1 MNTTPFPSL
10 DQAIEE
16 LAVQKDAWAITSIA
30 DRMRLLQEVRTGV
43 MEQAGAWAAAAAAQ
57 KGMAPQS
64 PLSGEEW
71 LSGPYGVLM
80 WCNAMLATLEHIA
93 AGTHLHGLV
102 TRTLP
107 NGQLAARVM
116 PASLYD
122 RLLLSGV
129 TAEVWM
135 EPGVTAATLRQHSA
149 AAYSTPRPAGKV
161 ALVLGAGNIA
171 AIAPL
176 DCLHKLYAEHE
187 VVLLKMN
194 PVNAYLMEFLT
205 PALAPLI
212 ARGVLRIVSGD
223 AAVGQYLCNHA
234 GVDTIHITGSGNAHD
249 AIVWGTGAQGAA
261 NKLAGT
267 PLNNRPISSELGG
280 VSPTIVVPGPWSE
293 ADLRFQAEHVA
304 TQKMHNAGFNC
315 IASQV
320 LITESG
326 WPQAQRF
333 VTLVGEVLAAAA
345 PRALYYPGSAQRLDK
360 LSASAD
366 QSPRARNGLIVP
378 FAAYAGHWAEQTEIF
393 GPLLGHTQLSAASA
407 EAFLIAAIAYANDS
421 LPGTLG
427 ANILIHPATMAQI
440 GRARFDAIIA
450 TLRYGT
456 IAINAWTGL
465 GFLLPVCTWGAFPGH
480 TLADVQSGIG
490 QVHNAL
496 LFDRAERSV
505 VEAPFRPFP
514 RALFSGQFTM
524 LPPPPW
530 FITNRR
536 ARQLGEQLTRFEF
549 RRSPA
554 RLLAIFVNALRG

>member
-1 MNTTPFPSL
+1 MNTDPFLPL
-10 DQAIEE
+10 DRAISE
-16 LAVQKDAWAITSIA
+16 LTAHKDAWAVTSI
-30 DRMRLLQEVRTGV
+30 DERMQLLHEVRTGV
-43 MEQAGAWAAAAAAQ
+43 MAQAGAWAAAAAAQ
-57 KGMAPQS
+57 KGIAPQS
-64 PLSGEEW
+64 PLAGEEW
-71 LSGPYGVLM
+71 ISGPYGVLM
-80 WCNAMLATLEHIA
+80 WCNAMLATLAHIK
-93 AGTHLHGLV
+93 AGTHLAGLA
-102 TRTLP
+102 TRSLP

-122 RLLLSGV
+122 RMLLSGV
-129 TAEVWM
+129 SAEVWM
-135 EPGVTAATLRQHSA
+135 APGVTAANLGEHSA
-149 AAYSTPRPAGKV
+149 AAYRAPRPAGKV

-194 PVNAYLMEFLT
+194 PVNAYLMAFLA

-212 ARGVLRIVSGD
+212 ARGFLRIVSGD

-234 GVDTIHITGSGNAHD
+234 GIDTIHITGSGAAHD
-249 AIVWGTGAQGAA
+249 AIVWGAGALGAA

-267 PLNNRPISSELGG
+267 PNNRRPISSELGG
-280 VSPTIVVPGPWSE
+280 ASPTIVVPGPWSE

-320 LITESG
+320 LITDAG
-326 WPQAQRF
+326 WPQTQRF
-333 VTLVGEVLAAAA
+333 VTLIGDVLAAAS
-345 PRALYYPGSAQRLDK
+345 PRALYYPGSAQRLDG
-360 LSASAD
+360 LTGASAN
-366 QSPRARNGLIVP
+366 PRERAGAIVP
-378 FAAYAGHWAEQTEIF
+378 FAAGTGHWAEKVEVF
-393 GPLLGHTQLSAASA
+393 GPLLGHTSLSAASA

-465 GFLLPVCTWGAFPGH
+465 GFLLPACTWGAFPGH
-480 TLADVQSGIG
+480 RLDDVQSGIG

-505 VEAPFRPFP
+505 IEAPFRPFP
-514 RALFSGQFTM
+514 RALLSGQFTM
-524 LPPPPW
+524 LPRPPW

-554 RLLAIFVNALRG
+554 KLFGIFVNALRG